1 MSAKLIAK
9 LRADLATL
17 KSEKI
22 LPLLEKLEN
31 GQTLSDAESAQLA
44 AHQTEGDQLDARLT
58 ELIDRQ
64 MAAEAAARRDAAF
77 DARLGQPPTPEPGAG
92 DHPIFTRPRSIGQEF
107 TASPILADYVSH
119 GATGTSGVFR
129 FSLISS
135 VDGNT
140 LPMAGVIP
148 VTRGQVQPTRT
159 TPLLD
164 ACYIEMMSS
173 NEYFWETWPLA
184 VPVAGAVA
192 EGAASSEATDS
203 YTIATG
209 SLGKAAHHIP
219 ITREGLEDNPSLQ
232 SKIEGRLMQGVRAKA
247 EAKVAA
253 AIVAATLP
261 TAEHADGL
269 LEAARLGMA
278 QAVIRGFRPVNLIIN
293 PTDAATM
300 DIDLLGKALRGAEA
314 DTPKWGMTVIEAP
327 AVTAGTV
334 YVGDLYNAVSVYARD
349 EVQLFITDS
358 HAAEFIDEKLRI
370 LARQRLSAHVTQPNA
385 LIECTVTVTP

>member
-17 KSEKI
+17 KSDKI
-22 LPLLEKLEN
+22 IPLLEKLEA
-31 GQTLSDAESAQLA
+31 GQSLSEAEAADLA
-44 AHQTEGDQLDARLT
+44 AHEATGDQINARLT
-58 ELIDRQ
+58 ELIDREI
-64 MAAEAAARRDAAF
+64 AATAAARRDAAF
-77 DARLGQPPTPEPGAG
+77 DAIQRPEAATSTP
-92 DHPIFTRPRSIGQEF
+92 HLFTGPASIGQEF
-107 TASPILADYVSH
+107 TSSKVLSDYVGH

-135 VDGNT
+135 VDGNS
-140 LPMAGVIP
+140 LPMAGVVP
-148 VTRGQVQPTRT
+148 VTRGQVQPGRT

-184 VPVAGAVA
+184 VPVAGAVG
-192 EGAASSEATDS
+192 EGSAASEATDS

-219 ITREGLEDNPSLQ
+219 ITREGLEDNPSLR
-232 SKIEGRLMQGVRAKA
+232 SKIEGRLMAGVRAKA

-261 TAEHADGL
+261 TAEHATGL
-269 LEAARLGMA
+269 LEAARMGKA
-278 QAVIRGFRPVNLIIN
+278 EIITRGFSPVHLLIN
-293 PTDAATM
+293 PADAATM
-300 DIDLLGKALRGAEA
+300 DIDLLSKALRGAESDA
-314 DTPKWGMTVIEAP
+314 PKWGLTVIEAP

-334 YVGDLYNAVSVYARD
+334 YVGDLYSAVSVYARD

-385 LIECTVTVTP
+385 LVECTVTVAGP